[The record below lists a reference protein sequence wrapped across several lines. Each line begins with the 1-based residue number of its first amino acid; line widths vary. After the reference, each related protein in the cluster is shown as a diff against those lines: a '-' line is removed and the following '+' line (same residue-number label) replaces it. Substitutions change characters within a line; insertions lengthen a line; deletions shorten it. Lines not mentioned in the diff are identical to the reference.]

1 MVEQRRLVIRLF
13 VYLGAFLYR
22 KESAMSKFLCEKY
35 KNLEPYVP
43 GEHPK
48 DREYIK
54 LNANET
60 SMLPS
65 PRVYEV
71 LRSGRM
77 KRLGFYADPDALELR
92 NAIAEKYEVT
102 ADEVFA
108 GNGSDEVLGMIFLAF
123 FDEHSKIA
131 YPDISYGF
139 YKVFAK
145 SFGIDGT
152 AIPLKEDFTVD
163 VDAFIASGRHI
174 ILANPNAPTGYV
186 LPVSEIERMV
196 ASDENRLVIID
207 EAYVDYGNE
216 TCIPLTKKYK
226 NLIVVHTMSK
236 SRNLAGA
243 HIGYCIADKE
253 LIKDLNGM
261 KYSFN
266 PFSLSDFSI
275 AVGTAAMKDSAY
287 YEECAAMIIEER
299 AYLSEELQK
308 LGFEVL
314 ESHTNFI
321 FVHHP
326 VMHAKEYQEK
336 LKNAGILTRYFPQ
349 ERIDNYLRITIGTR
363 EEMEAVV
370 AATRDILQKAAA

>member
-1 MVEQRRLVIRLF
+1 
-13 VYLGAFLYR
+13 
-22 KESAMSKFLCEKY
+22 MSRFLCKKY
-35 KNLEPYVP
+35 KELEPYVP
-43 GEHPK
+43 GEQPK

-71 LRSGRM
+71 LRSSRM
-77 KRLGFYADPDALELR
+77 KRLGFYADPDATEFR
-92 NAIAEKYEVT
+92 EAVAERYKVT
-102 ADEVFA
+102 KEEVFA

-123 FDEHSKIA
+123 FDESSKIA

-145 SFGIDGT
+145 SFGIDGKT
-152 AIPLKEDFTVD
+152 IPLKADFTVD
-163 VDAFIASGRHI
+163 VDAFIESGRHI

-186 LPVSEIERMV
+186 LPVSEIERMA
-196 ASDENRLVIID
+196 ASDAERLVIID

-236 SRNLAGA
+236 SKNLAGA
-243 HIGYCIADKE
+243 HIGYCVADKE
-253 LIKDLNGM
+253 LIADMNGI

-266 PFSLSDFSI
+266 PFSLSEISI
-275 AVGTAAMKDSAY
+275 AIGTAAMKDSTY
-287 YEECAAMIIEER
+287 YEECAAMIIENRE
-299 AYLSEELQK
+299 YLSKKLRE

-326 VMHAKEYQEK
+326 VMHAQEYQEK
-336 LKNAGILTRYFPQ
+336 LKKAGILTRYFKQ

-363 EEMEAVV
+363 AEMEAVV
-370 AATRDILQKAAA
+370 NATREILQKAAA